1 MQPHCGHERG
11 WDSTR
16 NHREK
21 AARLRTEAKTRPS
34 VHTWAV
40 TTTPRICTLES
51 FLNPHCPQPLT
62 RFSREPFHKARLQ
75 IQACSIRDWRTSAIC
90 YPAAEADDEAGL
102 EAEPDNAAIGTQRG
116 TKGSGG
122 ALNSPLVSGQHYLSS
137 HQPERVTPC
146 TFVTWKNLHLTKLT
160 RALKRECFANQRRQ
174 QFLFGHLSKGDAVE
188 FHHP

>member
-1 MQPHCGHERG
+1 M
-11 WDSTR
+11 
-16 NHREK
+16 
-21 AARLRTEAKTRPS
+21 
-34 VHTWAV
+34 HTWAV
-40 TTTPRICTLES
+40 TTPRICTLES
-51 FLNPHCPQPLT
+51 FLNPHCPPIKPLT

-75 IQACSIRDWRTSAIC
+75 IQACSIRNRRTSATC

-122 ALNSPLVSGQHYLSS
+122 ALNSPLVLGQHYFSS

-160 RALKRECFANQRRQ
+160 RALKRECFANQRRP
-174 QFLFGHLSKGDAVE
+174 QFLFAHLRKRDAVE